1 MSWRAPEVE
10 LCCVLLCGQMLPTR
24 VRKQGAVMGLGARW
38 VVDNHNNEVLL
49 RMLTFVTRTPPNQ
62 GSGRGAIPSG
72 YPPATSSEQ
81 GPSVIHQPGEHA
93 EPPS

>member
-1 MSWRAPEVE
+1 ME

-38 VVDNHNNEVLL
+38 VVDNNNNEVLL

-62 GSGRGAIPSG
+62 GRGANIPLVPRHRSRG
-72 YPPATSSEQ
+72 HRSSISRESTPSPPAD
-81 GPSVIHQPGEHA
+81 
-93 EPPS
+93 